1 MLMQIPSCHCQ
12 PMTVCHLSFKPLLF
26 SAGVPAFLA
35 SVPVLGSAL
44 RGVVIRS
51 AQRMIQD
58 IETILKQVNDSTD
71 IHEVLRR
78 AARKGHAQDA
88 EKQAH
93 ACRKKAQAQQAA
105 VEKKANCGGRFL

>member
-1 MLMQIPSCHCQ
+1 MLVIITGPNCC
-12 PMTVCHLSFKPLLF
+12 KPVYLF

-58 IETILKQVNDSTD
+58 IETILSQVNDSTD
-71 IHEVLRR
+71 IHD
-78 AARKGHAQDA
+78 AQEA

-93 ACRKKAQAQQAA
+93 ASRKKAQAQQAA
-105 VEKKANCGGRFL
+105 EEKKANVGGRFL